1 MPLSEDEQKILH
13 QIEQQFLEHDPVLAG
28 ELENTTLWRHALNRM
43 KWATAAFFLGVVV
56 LIVALAT
63 ATSFVVAFGGFVVML
78 AATLWFERN
87 ARKLGRA
94 WLGARERLGSHR
106 RVARLPGWHPA
117 AHARPLQPRRLTLR
131 RGPSTG
137 VPRRR
142 RAGRVRSTPPRRR
155 PGDRGSMA

>member
-13 QIEQQFLEHDPVLAG
+13 QIEQQFREHDPVLAG

-43 KWATAAFFLGVVV
+43 KWATAAFVLGVVV

-94 WLGARERLGSHR
+94 GWEHVSGSARTGGLRDYLGGTQQRMR
-106 RVARLPGWHPA
+106 
-117 AHARPLQPRRLTLR
+117 
-131 RGPSTG
+131 
-137 VPRRR
+137 
-142 RAGRVRSTPPRRR
+142 
-155 PGDRGSMA
+155 DRFNRDD

>member
-94 WLGARERLGSHR
+94 GWEHVSGSARTGGLRDYLGGTQQRMR
-106 RVARLPGWHPA
+106 
-117 AHARPLQPRRLTLR
+117 
-131 RGPSTG
+131 
-137 VPRRR
+137 
-142 RAGRVRSTPPRRR
+142 
-155 PGDRGSMA
+155 DRFNRDD

>member
-43 KWATAAFFLGVVV
+43 KWATAAFVLGVVV

-94 WLGARERLGSHR
+94 GWEHVSGSARSGGLRDYLGGTQQRMR
-106 RVARLPGWHPA
+106 
-117 AHARPLQPRRLTLR
+117 
-131 RGPSTG
+131 
-137 VPRRR
+137 
-142 RAGRVRSTPPRRR
+142 
-155 PGDRGSMA
+155 DRFNRDD

>member
-43 KWATAAFFLGVVV
+43 KWATAAFVLGVVV

-94 WLGARERLGSHR
+94 GWEHVSGSARTGGLRDYLGGTQQRMR
-106 RVARLPGWHPA
+106 
-117 AHARPLQPRRLTLR
+117 
-131 RGPSTG
+131 
-137 VPRRR
+137 
-142 RAGRVRSTPPRRR
+142 
-155 PGDRGSMA
+155 DRFNRDD

>member
-1 MPLSEDEQKILH
+1 VPLSEDEQKILH

-43 KWATAAFFLGVVV
+43 KWATAAFVLGVVV

-94 WLGARERLGSHR
+94 GWEHVSGSARTGGLRDYLGGTQQRMR
-106 RVARLPGWHPA
+106 
-117 AHARPLQPRRLTLR
+117 
-131 RGPSTG
+131 
-137 VPRRR
+137 
-142 RAGRVRSTPPRRR
+142 
-155 PGDRGSMA
+155 DRFNRDD

>member
-43 KWATAAFFLGVVV
+43 KWATAAFVLGVVV
-56 LIVALAT
+56 LLVALAT

-94 WLGARERLGSHR
+94 GWEHVSGSARTGGLRDYLGGTQQRMR
-106 RVARLPGWHPA
+106 
-117 AHARPLQPRRLTLR
+117 
-131 RGPSTG
+131 
-137 VPRRR
+137 
-142 RAGRVRSTPPRRR
+142 
-155 PGDRGSMA
+155 DRFNRDD

>member
-13 QIEQQFLEHDPVLAG
+13 QIEQQFREHDPVLAG

-43 KWATAAFFLGVVV
+43 KWATAAFVLGVVV

-94 WLGARERLGSHR
+94 GWEQVSGSARTGGLRDYLGGTQQRMR
-106 RVARLPGWHPA
+106 
-117 AHARPLQPRRLTLR
+117 
-131 RGPSTG
+131 
-137 VPRRR
+137 
-142 RAGRVRSTPPRRR
+142 
-155 PGDRGSMA
+155 DRFNRDD

>member
-13 QIEQQFLEHDPVLAG
+13 QIEQQFREHDPVLAG
-28 ELENTTLWRHALNRM
+28 EIENTTLWRHALNRM
-43 KWATAAFFLGVVV
+43 KWATAAFVLGVVV

-94 WLGARERLGSHR
+94 GWEHVSGSARTGGLS
-106 RVARLPGWHPA
+106 VS
-117 AHARPLQPRRLTLR
+117 R
-131 RGPSTG
+131 RG
-137 VPRRR
+137 
-142 RAGRVRSTPPRRR
+142 
-155 PGDRGSMA
+155 